1 MPISTRVR
9 ACSHCGKPMFLV
21 HLERDTPGYDRRTY
35 QCPHC
40 KTAAQFVTETETD
53 NHREKQSSDE

>member
-1 MPISTRVR
+1 
-9 ACSHCGKPMFLV
+9 MFLV